1 MQNIKIPAI
10 IMQTKLIFFIFLFF
24 TLNVVAQDFNLQSVM
39 ELKISDKIGQ
49 LRAVPVT
56 IGEKYPNAIALMYSE
71 EAEVDPWEGMFFFPK
86 HTLKISVI
94 TTSGK
99 VLWKK
104 DLGNG
109 VVPGIWFSP
118 IFAFDLDRD
127 GRDELWIINNLD
139 PEHPLN
145 YPHFVLQKL
154 NPETGEV
161 LAEIPWTR
169 PEVPQ
174 ELSHLYRHFIFGAYV
189 KGEPVLLTAQGTYGP
204 MRIQAWNSDLSLR
217 WEHVIPKDAPGALG
231 SHVTPVV
238 DINSDGIDELF
249 WGERCIELDKG
260 KQLFCADEANWE
272 GHSDI
277 VQPVLDYA
285 SNKWSV
291 FTCRESFNNQSPRL
305 VMYNQNGEM
314 LWGDV
319 DEGHMD
325 TGWAARLGEN
335 GEPVVLGVK
344 VGKKIRTADG
354 ERRTGVV
361 EFTYNAFTGEKFNL
375 GFAAYTSIP
384 VDLNGDCIH
393 ELVKGYFEGTGDVL
407 DRKGN
412 NIGNIGGL
420 SAMACQFAGLP
431 GEQILSYSHDGWVK
445 IWADK
450 NAVDTEK
457 ARARYA
463 HPFYKINRLQTG
475 NGYNLFTLGGI

>member
-1 MQNIKIPAI
+1 MKKLFAI
-10 IMQTKLIFFIFLFF
+10 QLLVFA
-24 TLNVVAQDFNLQSVM
+24 TLLTFAQPFSLKTVM
-39 ELKISDKIGQ
+39 ELKIAEKIGQ

-56 IGEKYPNAIALMYSE
+56 IGEKYPNALALMYSE

-86 HTLKISVI
+86 HTLKIAVV
-94 TTSGK
+94 TSGGK

-118 IFAFDLDRD
+118 LFAFDLDQD
-127 GRDELWIINNLD
+127 GRDELWIINNRD

-145 YPHFVLQKL
+145 YREFVLQEL
-154 NPETGEV
+154 EPETGEV
-161 LAEIPWTR
+161 MQEIAWPK
-169 PEVPQ
+169 PEIPQ
-174 ELSHLYRHFIFGAYV
+174 ELSHLYRQFILGAFV

-217 WEHVIPKDAPGALG
+217 WEHYIQKDAPGALG

-238 DINSDGIDELF
+238 DVNNDGIDELF

-260 KQLFCADEANWE
+260 KQLFCADEAGWE

-285 SNKWSV
+285 NNTWSV

-305 VMYNQNGEM
+305 VMYNQKGEK
-314 LWGDV
+314 LWCDL

-325 TGWAARLGEN
+325 TGWAARLGDN

-344 VGKKIRTADG
+344 VGRKIRTADG
-354 ERRTGVV
+354 EWRTGVV
-361 EFTYNAFTGEKFNL
+361 EYTYNALSGEKINL
-375 GFAAYTSIP
+375 GFDVYTSIP
-384 VDLNGDCIH
+384 VDLNGDGIH

-407 DRKGN
+407 DCKGN
-412 NIGNIGGL
+412 KIGNIGGL
-420 SAMACQFAGLP
+420 SAMACKFAGLP

-445 IWADK
+445 IWADE
-450 NAVDTEK
+450 NFF
-457 ARARYA
+457 
-463 HPFYKINRLQTG
+463 PFR
-475 NGYNLFTLGGI
+475 

>member
-86 HTLKISVI
+86 HTLEISVI

-118 IFAFDLDRD
+118 LFAFDLDRD

-189 KGEPVLLTAQGTYGP
+189 KGEPVY
-204 MRIQAWNSDLSLR
+204 
-217 WEHVIPKDAPGALG
+217 
-231 SHVTPVV
+231 
-238 DINSDGIDELF
+238 
-249 WGERCIELDKG
+249 
-260 KQLFCADEANWE
+260 
-272 GHSDI
+272 
-277 VQPVLDYA
+277 
-285 SNKWSV
+285 
-291 FTCRESFNNQSPRL
+291 
-305 VMYNQNGEM
+305 
-314 LWGDV
+314 
-319 DEGHMD
+319 
-325 TGWAARLGEN
+325 
-335 GEPVVLGVK
+335 
-344 VGKKIRTADG
+344 
-354 ERRTGVV
+354 
-361 EFTYNAFTGEKFNL
+361 
-375 GFAAYTSIP
+375 
-384 VDLNGDCIH
+384 
-393 ELVKGYFEGTGDVL
+393 
-407 DRKGN
+407 
-412 NIGNIGGL
+412 
-420 SAMACQFAGLP
+420 
-431 GEQILSYSHDGWVK
+431 
-445 IWADK
+445 
-450 NAVDTEK
+450 
-457 ARARYA
+457 
-463 HPFYKINRLQTG
+463 
-475 NGYNLFTLGGI
+475 